1 MIGLYLIMA
10 GIGLIV
16 VGFLVVTIGSI
27 DGPGHRAGDHADN
40 NRTYTQFL
48 EENYSKNTIDHH
60 EHDIEGRGIKGGGVI
75 MIGPIPI
82 LIGTDIKSLETV
94 MILAIVLILLSLLFV
109 R

>member
-1 MIGLYLIMA
+1 MIGLFLIIA
-10 GIGLIV
+10 GMGLIV
-16 VGFLVVTIGSI
+16 IGFLLVAMGSI
-27 DGPGHRAGDHADN
+27 SVAGHHAGDRADHD
-40 NRTYTQFL
+40 RTYTQFL